1 MKNKQLIVYEKDFK
15 RAFVHVT
22 DMVRAIIFAIENFD
36 RMLDNVYNIGSEAM
50 NFSKEE
56 IALMIREKVDYLLHF
71 ADVGED
77 PDKRNYEVSYQKI
90 QSLGFDTL
98 ISMEEVIDELV
109 RGLQTIDARNVYSNV

>member
-1 MKNKQLIVYEKDFK
+1 
-15 RAFVHVT
+15 
-22 DMVRAIIFAIENFD
+22 
-36 RMLDNVYNIGSEAM
+36 
-50 NFSKEE
+50 
-56 IALMIREKVDYLLHF
+56 MIREKVDYLLHF